1 MIESGTQLNAWPKLE
16 NLLTVE
22 NISSTGFAIC
32 GFSTRHSGDLTP
44 VYFSFHFSCISPTC
58 EGIDVDFPVSAN
70 PTQAKNLFRKPLL
83 LQKTYCGS
91 HRMSSACLR

>member
-32 GFSTRHSGDLTP
+32 GFSTRHSGDLTSGYIP
-44 VYFSFHFSCISPTC
+44 FHFSWFSPTC
-58 EGIDVDFPVSAN
+58 EGTSSDFPVSAN
-70 PTQAKNLFRKPLL
+70 LMQAKNFFRKPML
-83 LQKTYCGS
+83 LQMTYCGS
-91 HRMSSACLR
+91 HRMSSAG